1 MLFMLRISVQMMVL
15 ALLMPHLWV
24 GALGLGVVTYLA
36 RRRARMF
43 PEPQRRGGWTGS
55 AASLLFLL
63 VVPLAML
70 AWGWYFQPEGP
81 PGRGA
86 HGPLALRGLEALA
99 VLELGAC
106 LFVVWR
112 QRGRPRG
119 VSAAALAMWW
129 TAGAYATA
137 GMAITNTW
145 L

>member
-1 MLFMLRISVQMMVL
+1 MLFMLRISVQMMAL

-24 GALGLGVVTYLA
+24 GALGLGVGTYLA

-43 PEPQRRGGWTGS
+43 PEPQRPRVWTRS
-55 AASLLFLL
+55 AASLLCML

-70 AWGWYFQPEGP
+70 AGGLYFSPENP
-81 PGRGA
+81 SGRGA
-86 HGPLALRGLEALA
+86 HEQLALRGLHALA
-99 VLELGAC
+99 VLELGVC
-106 LFVVWR
+106 LLVVWR
-112 QRGRPRG
+112 QRGRPR
-119 VSAAALAMWW
+119 VVLAAALAMWW